1 MVDVDISQIEPLL
14 RELWRHRAT
23 DLLLTAGSPPLMRI
37 DGVVTPLAD
46 AAPLT
51 EADTTTT
58 VRTLL
63 GTDDF
68 ARFEREREFDFAFS
82 WAETGRF
89 RGNAFHQRGT
99 VALALRLIPM
109 QIPTFEQLGLPAI
122 AEDIAYLPQ
131 GFVIVTGPTGS
142 GKSTTLASILNKI
155 NEERQVHI
163 VTIEDPIEYV
173 HSHKKSAVN
182 QREVGSDTDSFSSGL
197 RSAFREDP
205 DVLLVGEMRD
215 NETIAAA
222 LTLAETGHLVF
233 ATLHTNDAAQTLDRV
248 VDVFQAE
255 QQAQIRVQLAGTLQV
270 VMSQRL
276 IPRNGGG
283 RVAAFEVL
291 VANYAVRNT
300 VRDGRTNQLRNLIV
314 TGSKDGMVTL
324 EQSLSELVASGA
336 IDYEVALDHTLFPN
350 EVQRPVGMNAESA

>member
-1 MVDVDISQIEPLL
+1 MADVDISHLEPLL
-14 RELWRHRAT
+14 RDLWRNRAT
-23 DLLLTAGSPPLMRI
+23 DLLLTAGAPPMMRV
-37 DGVVTPLAD
+37 DGVVTPIDGSAT
-46 AAPLT
+46 LT
-51 EADTTTT
+51 AADTESL

-63 GTDDF
+63 GAET
-68 ARFEREREFDFAFS
+68 FEQFSRKREHDFAFS
-82 WAETGRF
+82 WGDVGRF

-109 QIPTFEQLGLPAI
+109 QIPTFEQLGLPSI
-122 AEDIAYLPQ
+122 ADDIVYLPQ

-173 HSHKKSAVN
+173 HTHKRSAVN

-248 VDVFQAE
+248 VDVFPGE
-255 QQAQIRVQLAGTLQV
+255 QQSQIRVQLAGTLQV

-324 EQSLSELVASGA
+324 EQSLSDLVAAGH

-350 EVQRPVGMNAESA
+350 EVARPVGSVGTVA